1 MRTSMNYLYRL
12 FFSLF
17 FCSAMVLGMFSV
29 VAYLTFERV
38 YTARLMTQNLSTARQ
53 VSQAMDAAV
62 EGYLQTVERLS
73 QKREIRRFLKGNVGS
88 EESLEILRG
97 LYGLKNGFTR
107 QASLSVL
114 SVRTGEALFTGPE
127 NPKLRDP
134 RYYQNWGA
142 FRRANSAQ
150 GVVVHTVARDAVLD
164 ETTRICIVLAV
175 REGTEILGYI
185 VVEIPRSTLAAI
197 AGEYAAQ
204 YNTALLLVNENQT
217 VVYHSGGVAREG
229 LGKLKAFRLDPAWET
244 GSGELSGS
252 GYVYSKAPGT
262 GLMVLQQL
270 PDDIVPQL
278 RKVLSSTAL
287 AALGLSLPLCL
298 MLAYFIAQSV
308 SRPVQQLKRSMEKVR
323 QGDLRT
329 KVEVAGHDEISE
341 LGNAFNEMTER
352 IAQLIRHVEEK
363 QQSLRVAEA
372 KALSLQVNPH
382 FIYNTLEL
390 IRWSAKMNKNDVAVS
405 ITVNF
410 GKLLRRILN
419 NKEDMVTVSYEMEM
433 VNAYVEIQRQRYGD
447 RLSVECDL
455 PKELLEERIPK
466 LLLQPLLEN
475 AIVHGLED
483 KPGRGLVTLAARS
496 DADYLYFTVSDNGV
510 GMSEE
515 TLERVRTLK
524 ENGMYN
530 IGLHN
535 VHERA
540 AIYGDQ
546 RCGLQINSTLGEGTR
561 ILLTVK
567 RRRLGEKEDCNV
579 QGDPGGG

>member
-17 FCSAMVLGMFSV
+17 FCSAIVLGMFSV
-29 VAYLTFERV
+29 VAYLAFERV
-38 YTARLMTQNLSTARQ
+38 YSARLLTQNLSTARQ
-53 VSQAMDAAV
+53 VAQAIDSAV
-62 EGYLQTVERLS
+62 EGYLPIVETLS
-73 QKREIRRFLKGNVGS
+73 QRRDVRTFLKGGMGPEGS
-88 EESLEILRG
+88 LGVLRE

-107 QASLSVL
+107 EASLSVL
-114 SVRTGEALFTGPE
+114 SLRTGETLFTGPE
-127 NPKLRDP
+127 NPKLQNP
-134 RYYQNWGA
+134 RYYRNWGA
-142 FRRANSAQ
+142 FRRANIAQ
-150 GVVVHTVARDAVLD
+150 GVVVHTVSRDAVLD
-164 ETTRICIVLAV
+164 ENTRICVVLAV
-175 REGTEILGYI
+175 REGTEILGYV
-185 VVEIPRSTLAAI
+185 VVEIPRGTLAAI

-204 YNTALLLVNENQT
+204 YNTALLLVNENHT
-217 VVYHSGGVAREG
+217 VVYHSGGVSREG
-229 LGKLKAFRLDPAWET
+229 LGKLDALSLEPVWET
-244 GSGELSGS
+244 VGGELPGS
-252 GYVYSKAPGT
+252 GYVYSKAGKT

-298 MLAYFIAQSV
+298 ALAYVIAQSV
-308 SRPVQQLKRSMEKVR
+308 SRPVQKLKCSMEKVR
-323 QGDLRT
+323 QGDLSAR
-329 KVEVAGHDEISE
+329 VEVTGHDEISE

-447 RLSVECDL
+447 RLSVECGL
-455 PKELLEERIPK
+455 PEELLEELIPK

-483 KPGRGLVTLAARS
+483 KPGRGQVTLSARR

-540 AIYGDQ
+540 AIYGDDH
-546 RCGLQINSTLGEGTR
+546 CGLQINSALGQGTS

-567 RRRLGEKEDCNV
+567 RWEK
-579 QGDPGGG
+579 GGKEFQCTR